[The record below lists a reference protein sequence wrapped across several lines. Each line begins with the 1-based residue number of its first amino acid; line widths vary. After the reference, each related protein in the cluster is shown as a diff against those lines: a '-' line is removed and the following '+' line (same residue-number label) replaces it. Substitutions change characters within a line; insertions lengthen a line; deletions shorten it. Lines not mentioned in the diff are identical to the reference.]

1 MGFVLMMLAMMLLA
15 FGVLRAAML
24 TQPPVAEIEEVGG
37 LVHMR
42 SEISNLRFQVLT
54 TRIRRF

>member
-1 MGFVLMMLAMMLLA
+1 MGFRLMLLAMMLLP
-15 FGVLRAAML
+15 FSVLRAAML

-42 SEISNLRFQVLT
+42 SEISDL
-54 TRIRRF
+54 